1 MNHLTV
7 TNLEEKKLSSVD
19 RVSSSGYNCSY
30 LEAWVNKF

>member
-19 RVSSSGYNCSY
+19 GSVRADEIAVTFKPG
-30 LEAWVNKF
+30 